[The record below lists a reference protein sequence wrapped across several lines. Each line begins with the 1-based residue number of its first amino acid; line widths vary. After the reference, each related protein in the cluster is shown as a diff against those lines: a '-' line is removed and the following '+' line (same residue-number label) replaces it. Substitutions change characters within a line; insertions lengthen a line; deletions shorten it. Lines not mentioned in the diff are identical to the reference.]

1 MCLSAHKSQGMRL
14 CYSADRSDNVGTCP
28 IKHHFFPG
36 VHVWHNNLLTNNLI
50 AFHLC
55 MHAWRKE
62 GGYMGE
68 INILESWKEV
78 DLWTMGGCWQLSIC
92 QSSKICMNSLQLL
105 KYFPVLQISH
115 PH

>member
-1 MCLSAHKSQGMRL
+1 MCLSAHKSQGMKL

-28 IKHHFFPG
+28 IKHHFFSG

-50 AFHLC
+50 VFHLC

-62 GGYMGE
+62 RGYMVE

-78 DLWTMGGCWQLSIC
+78 DLWTMGGDFQTLGFDTSLLSYVLHDACWQLSIC
-92 QSSKICMNSLQLL
+92 QSSK
-105 KYFPVLQISH
+105 YA
-115 PH
+115 